1 MCSGGP
7 FGRGIRLAEKMGGI
21 SKQVAETNL
30 KAYDQVMGQ
39 KAEASGTPI
48 PTQKPMA
55 QNQPTGSVSR
65 NKKKTRGNSRAGVTI
80 GLNAKPR
87 SQSVGTGIN
96 TNQ

>member
-1 MCSGGP
+1 MCSNGFSP
-7 FGRGIRLAEKMGGI
+7 MARGIRMGEKLGAI
-21 SKQVAETNL
+21 SKV
-30 KAYDQVMGQ
+30 DQQTRSDQ

-48 PTQKPMA
+48 PIQRPMA
-55 QNQPTGSVSR
+55 QNPPTGEVSR
-65 NKKKTRGNSRAGVTI
+65 NKKKARGNSRAGVTI